1 MFCIV
6 FLTVG
11 APVNVFAATSYGTVD
26 YIEGPLFFNELS
38 VPQGSGTRSATSFSS
53 RDNYTNQIF
62 LNAGTYYLLNVAIG
76 DGFDYSDCS
85 GVYTVK
91 PKRYF
96 YYDGEEYVIPDSANN
111 STCILVRGNGQRF
124 SWGIGYELFMSVN
137 GSYTGG
143 SYCHVSCKPHV
154 IINVF
159 TLSASEVASLEN
171 NSNIVNGLKDNK
183 ASIDKGNQL
192 QQEAN
197 QTGKGILGKIT
208 DFFGS
213 FFDNIINA
221 LKSLFIPED
230 GYFSDYFNRLNDFF
244 SEKLGF
250 LYSPIDLF
258 VEFLNAIQNASVGSD
273 VGLVFPEIKW
283 EDTVLIEKTTVNFDI
298 VNEKMPDLQ
307 QKIYFVT
314 DIIMVGAVIFLLEK
328 KIDEVMQK

>member
-1 MFCIV
+1 MFFMV
-6 FLTVG
+6 FSLFLR
-11 APVNVFAATSYGTVD
+11 PVNVSAATSVGSVSTSGSFITETVSSGLSTSGSVPYSFDLSRTVGLNTQLQTDKYYILNFHLVSTPKRHLSGGPGAASINAVPYVIHNGVKYYIGTWYGLLIKGSSSNNISLGYEISGNVYSNSTSARA
-26 YIEGPLFFNELS
+26 LFFAELEYSLDIGILELS
-38 VPQGSGTRSATSFSS
+38 A
-53 RDNYTNQIF
+53 NE
-62 LNAGTYYLLNVAIG
+62 VA
-76 DGFDYSDCS
+76 
-85 GVYTVK
+85 
-91 PKRYF
+91 
-96 YYDGEEYVIPDSANN
+96 DSVVQNDINN
-111 STCILVRGNGQRF
+111 SIKQ
-124 SWGIGYELFMSVN
+124 
-137 GSYTGG
+137 
-143 SYCHVSCKPHV
+143 
-154 IINVF
+154 
-159 TLSASEVASLEN
+159 
-171 NSNIVNGLKDNK
+171 
-183 ASIDKGNQL
+183 GNQL

-213 FFDNIINA
+213 FFENIINA

-258 VEFLNAIQNASVGSD
+258 VEFLNAIQNASVDSD

-298 VNEKMPDLQ
+298 VNENMPDLQ

-314 DIIMVGAVIFLLEK
+314 DIIMIGAVIFLLEK

>member
-1 MFCIV
+1 MS
-6 FLTVG
+6 
-11 APVNVFAATSYGTVD
+11 N
-26 YIEGPLFFNELS
+26 S
-38 VPQGSGTRSATSFSS
+38 VTSFSS
-53 RDNYTNQIF
+53 KDNYTSQF
-62 LNAGTYYLLNVAIG
+62 SLSAGTYYLLYVTYTDN
-76 DGFDYSDCS
+76 FNYSNCF
-85 GVYTVK
+85 GAYTCK
-91 PKRYF
+91 AKRYF
-96 YYDGEEYVIPDSANN
+96 YYNGEEYVIPDNSNN
-111 STCILVRGNGQRF
+111 STYILVTGNGASSF
-124 SWGIGYELFMSVN
+124 SWGVGYEVYLSVD
-137 GSYTGG
+137 GSASGG
-143 SYCHVSCKPHV
+143 SYCNVSCSPRVV
-154 IINVF
+154 IKVY

-192 QQEAN
+192 QEEAN

-213 FFDNIINA
+213 FFDNFINA
-221 LKSLFIPED
+221 LKSLFIPDD

-283 EDTVLIEKTTVNFDI
+283 EDTVLIEKTAVNFDI

>member
-1 MFCIV
+1 MSLVVLFSTLFCGSIKV
-6 FLTVG
+6 DAQTLIGSKTASGSFITDTVTSGTLGSGSVSYSFDQSRTVG
-11 APVNVFAATSYGTVD
+11 LGVGLSPNKYYILNFHLTTTASKKLAGGSGSASVNAVPYIIHNGEKYYIGMWYGLLIQGSSSNNISLGYEISGNVTGNANVSSVFYAEVSYTLEISI
-26 YIEGPLFFNELS
+26 YELS
-38 VPQGSGTRSATSFSS
+38 
-53 RDNYTNQIF
+53 D
-62 LNAGTYYLLNVAIG
+62 
-76 DGFDYSDCS
+76 
-85 GVYTVK
+85 
-91 PKRYF
+91 
-96 YYDGEEYVIPDSANN
+96 
-111 STCILVRGNGQRF
+111 
-124 SWGIGYELFMSVN
+124 
-137 GSYTGG
+137 
-143 SYCHVSCKPHV
+143 
-154 IINVF
+154 
-159 TLSASEVASLEN
+159 SEVANSSIQNSIN
-171 NSNIVNGLKDNK
+171 NSIQQ
-183 ASIDKGNQL
+183 GNQL

-197 QTGKGILGKIT
+197 ETSKGILGKIT
-208 DFFGS
+208 GFFGS
-213 FFDNIINA
+213 FFDNIINT

-230 GYFSDYFNRLNDFF
+230 GYFSDFFNRLNDLF